1 MNTPTFPQHFAGG
14 DALHEYVSR
23 YRRSDL
29 PELEVGNPLDLFPE
43 EPISC
48 DFVPEL
54 TWEHEWPF
62 NNRSGVYLIYSDKQD
77 LLYIGQAHRLGK
89 RLYDYFGGG
98 KVCRLRHETWP
109 QRPRFVINIAVP
121 DDMAWEKAGLESFLI
136 QKLQPFCNVIG
147 R

>member
-1 MNTPTFPQHFAGG
+1 MFHVTAAPTF
-14 DALHEYVSR
+14 
-23 YRRSDL
+23 

-77 LLYIGQAHRLGK
+77 LLYIGQAHHLGK
-89 RLYDYFGGG
+89 RLYDYFGEERFADFDT
-98 KVCRLRHETWP
+98 RLGRS
-109 QRPRFVINIAVP
+109 VP
-121 DDMAWEKAGLESFLI
+121 DL
-136 QKLQPFCNVIG
+136 
-147 R
+147 